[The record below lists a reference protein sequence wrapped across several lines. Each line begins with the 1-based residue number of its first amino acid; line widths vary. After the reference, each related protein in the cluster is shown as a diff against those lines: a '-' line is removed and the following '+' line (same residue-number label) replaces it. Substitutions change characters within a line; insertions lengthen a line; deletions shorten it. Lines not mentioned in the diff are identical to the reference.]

1 MSVVACIYIYI
12 YLYVSIV
19 YQWSKLTDLLT
30 DFFAPKEKKEKWGK
44 KKISCYSSQLFF
56 FQLCT
61 CLLKS
66 ISFYHI
72 FSVLFACIVSMQL
85 VISGRWWWVTLEERN
100 YSIYACVEMVFPLT
114 ISDFLD
120 RVVTLFIACEQRN
133 RKATPKPQGRIILEI
148 KIGR

>member
-1 MSVVACIYIYI
+1 MIKIDRLV
-12 YLYVSIV
+12 
-19 YQWSKLTDLLT
+19 DR
-30 DFFAPKEKKEKWGK
+30 FFRAKRKKEKRGK

-66 ISFYHI
+66 ISFYNI

-133 RKATPKPQGRIILEI
+133 RKATPKPQGRTILEI
-148 KIGR
+148 KIDR